1 MEGNST
7 SAVVPTTL
15 SRRRLLRASA
25 AGASVFAG
33 LGTGPLISRRARA
46 AAPGVEPRT
55 PDEAIAELMNGNQ
68 RYVDGNLTSF
78 RVDLEELR
86 MKTQE
91 KQMPFAAVLS
101 CADSRVPVEL
111 VFDQSIGRLFVARV
125 AGNITTPEIFAS
137 LEYGAEALAVKAI
150 LVLAHTNCG
159 AVQAAILGKEP
170 GGQITA
176 LYPHIQPAIP
186 LPPTT
191 PNPDAVALVNAQN
204 QAELLRDA
212 SPLLKG
218 LVDDGDLKIVSGIYD
233 VGTGVVKFDS

>member
-1 MEGNST
+1 
-7 SAVVPTTL
+7 
-15 SRRRLLRASA
+15 
-25 AGASVFAG
+25 
-33 LGTGPLISRRARA
+33 
-46 AAPGVEPRT
+46 
-55 PDEAIAELMNGNQ
+55 
-68 RYVDGNLTSF
+68 
-78 RVDLEELR
+78 
-86 MKTQE
+86 
-91 KQMPFAAVLS
+91 MPFAAVLS

-125 AGNITTPEIFAS
+125 AGNLTTPEIFAS

-233 VGTGVVKFDS
+233 RRNRRGEIRLVGLGLGSPPPGPNTRIIFETLSHLPRR

>member
-46 AAPGVEPRT
+46 AAFPVT

-218 LVDDGDLKIVSGIYD
+218 LVDQGDLKIASGIYA
-233 VGTGVVKFDS
+233 VKTGVVKFDT

>member
-1 MEGNST
+1 M
-7 SAVVPTTL
+7 
-15 SRRRLLRASA
+15 
-25 AGASVFAG
+25 
-33 LGTGPLISRRARA
+33 
-46 AAPGVEPRT
+46 T

-68 RYVDGNLTSF
+68 RYVDGDLTSVE
-78 RVDLEELR
+78 VDLEELR

-125 AGNITTPEIFAS
+125 AGNLTTPEIFAS
-137 LEYGAEALAVKAI
+137 LEYGAEVLAVKAI

-218 LVDDGDLKIVSGIYD
+218 LVDHGDIKIVSGIYD
-233 VGTGVVKFDS
+233 VETGVVKFDS